1 MAVSLLSNKK
11 KRFRYLDDDY
21 IEIIQSFFLSETRL
35 ERFNTFQVKY
45 FSQCEWIEKLFKAEI
60 YLQLQKNKFAVNFFR
75 QKSLNIIWWVCLF
88 FLILSRNFQSI
99 FYSWT
104 LKVETIREKHS
115 SKPESSF
122 LRLAIYHSLVWS
134 VSLNY
139 VFDVETT
146 KLVFP

>member
-1 MAVSLLSNKK
+1 
-11 KRFRYLDDDY
+11 
-21 IEIIQSFFLSETRL
+21 
-35 ERFNTFQVKY
+35 
-45 FSQCEWIEKLFKAEI
+45 
-60 YLQLQKNKFAVNFFR
+60 
-75 QKSLNIIWWVCLF
+75 LF